1 MSIIF
6 GLSIAITAFS
16 FSGQLLAA
24 ENRMVYGET
33 GRLETYD
40 PYTAHEATAQR
51 MSDLIFDG
59 LVDIGRNGDYVA
71 GLAISWEVSKTGS
84 EVIFHLRNNVT
95 WHPTATSVKTSAK
108 DVGPAFQ
115 ASDVVA
121 TVKFLTQVRS
131 GIPNFERFSG
141 IASAEQIDPFTVKIS
156 LRRAV
161 VDPLRM
167 RMFKI
172 LPASSLAAVKAGT
185 LFRDS
190 AFAQHP
196 IGTGPYQFIK
206 SNKQGEVL
214 LRVNPS
220 YFGGTPK
227 IETIVMKSYADQSVM
242 AQSLMFSALDLVT
255 YVSPRDLGE
264 IMADKRLLLL
274 PYDALS
280 YSFVALNNSR
290 PALADRRV
298 RQALALAVNRK
309 EMLEAFFQGR
319 GRLISGPFPPTSW
332 AYNLD
337 VPSVTYDLARAKQL
351 FEASG
356 LTDKNG
362 DGILE
367 DAKGVPF
374 QLTMVVPMSGEG
386 ETLKKIVLGLQ
397 SYFAKAGIK
406 LDLQFL
412 DWVAWKKKVLFE
424 HDYDMTLASWSFDD
438 ASNIMSLFHSSSAG
452 PWGNNFVQLKNKGVD
467 ALLTEADAT
476 NDFEKKRA
484 IYRKLHAVIADETPY
499 IFLWTLTHHAAFQE
513 NLSGVRIEPYSFFKH
528 IAGWSIQ
535 KRAGSGAL

>member
-1 MSIIF
+1 M
-6 GLSIAITAFS
+6 
-16 FSGQLLAA
+16 
-24 ENRMVYGET
+24 
-33 GRLETYD
+33 
-40 PYTAHEATAQR
+40 
-51 MSDLIFDG
+51 
-59 LVDIGRNGDYVA
+59 
-71 GLAISWEVSKTGS
+71 
-84 EVIFHLRNNVT
+84 
-95 WHPTATSVKTSAK
+95 
-108 DVGPAFQ
+108 
-115 ASDVVA
+115 
-121 TVKFLTQVRS
+121 
-131 GIPNFERFSG
+131 
-141 IASAEQIDPFTVKIS
+141 
-156 LRRAV
+156 
-161 VDPLRM
+161 
-167 RMFKI
+167 
-172 LPASSLAAVKAGT
+172 
-185 LFRDS
+185 
-190 AFAQHP
+190 
-196 IGTGPYQFIK
+196 
-206 SNKQGEVL
+206 
-214 LRVNPS
+214 
-220 YFGGTPK
+220 
-227 IETIVMKSYADQSVM
+227 
-242 AQSLMFSALDLVT
+242 
-255 YVSPRDLGE
+255 
-264 IMADKRLLLL
+264 
-274 PYDALS
+274 
-280 YSFVALNNSR
+280 
-290 PALADRRV
+290 
-298 RQALALAVNRK
+298 
-309 EMLEAFFQGR
+309 
-319 GRLISGPFPPTSW
+319 
-332 AYNLD
+332 
-337 VPSVTYDLARAKQL
+337 TYDLARAKQL